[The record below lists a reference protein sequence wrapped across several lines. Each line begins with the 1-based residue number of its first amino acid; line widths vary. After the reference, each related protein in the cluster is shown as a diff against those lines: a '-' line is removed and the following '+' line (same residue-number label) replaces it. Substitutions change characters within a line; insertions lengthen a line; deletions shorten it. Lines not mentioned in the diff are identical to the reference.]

1 MMQQVRVLNVV
12 VKYYRWYNLEF
23 SLVSHKLEHITKPKK
38 KGKDQIVQ
46 RVKLNNDINT

>member
-23 SLVSHKLEHITKPKK
+23 SLVSHKL
-38 KGKDQIVQ
+38 
-46 RVKLNNDINT
+46 